1 MSSRR
6 KKDKNRLPYDRR
18 EKLVNEFRPIND
30 TQKEFAG
37 LIKEHEIVLC
47 KGPSG
52 TGKTYVALAT
62 ALELLGNKYSE
73 IILIKSVT
81 TVPEEDIGFLP
92 GTADEKM
99 DPYIMSFT
107 WTIDKLCG
115 KGAAKGLMDKKLIS
129 VMPISYTRGIS
140 IDNSIVIID
149 EVQNLSFKTFKT
161 LITRIGNNS
170 KYILMGDT
178 EQIDRKNKEESPLA
192 IMFDVFSNMEEMGT
206 VEFKDEDCVRNPLI
220 PKVLKELRERGY

>member
-1 MSSRR
+1 
-6 KKDKNRLPYDRR
+6 
-18 EKLVNEFRPIND
+18 
-30 TQKEFAG
+30 
-37 LIKEHEIVLC
+37 
-47 KGPSG
+47 
-52 TGKTYVALAT
+52 
-62 ALELLGNKYSE
+62 
-73 IILIKSVT
+73 
-81 TVPEEDIGFLP
+81 
-92 GTADEKM
+92 
-99 DPYIMSFT
+99 MSFT

-178 EQIDRKNKEESPLA
+178 EQIDRKYKEESPLA
-192 IMFDVFSNMEEMGT
+192 VMFDVFSNMEEMGT